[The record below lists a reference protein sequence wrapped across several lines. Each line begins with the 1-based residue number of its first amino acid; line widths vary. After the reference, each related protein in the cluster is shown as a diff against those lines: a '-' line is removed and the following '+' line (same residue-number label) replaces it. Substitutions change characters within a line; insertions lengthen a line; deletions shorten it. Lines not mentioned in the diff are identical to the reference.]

1 MSDTKVEK
9 KALALRVLDAVMFGI
24 FSSIVF
30 YMTVQSSIPDT
41 AMKEL
46 FAGSVIIG
54 MIGLV
59 CWIWPRYVATGFV
72 LLVGATLA
80 GSFLWPSE
88 VNWPN
93 AIALLV
99 PCLVPFLLF
108 AVPSLLRWLK
118 SREGGMAG

>member
-1 MSDTKVEK
+1 MSNDDVER
-9 KALALRVLDAVMFGI
+9 KARVRRVQNALMFGV
-24 FSSIVF
+24 FSSILF
-30 YMTVQSSIPDT
+30 FMTVRSSVADT
-41 AMKEL
+41 AMKDL

-59 CWIWPRYVATGFV
+59 CWIWRRYVAGGFL

-80 GSFLWPSE
+80 GSAWPSE
-88 VNWPN
+88 VSWLY

-118 SREGGMAG
+118 TQEGGMAG